1 MSGQHSEKAARIT
14 GCVAAADPT
23 MRTGGWRIALTGAAQ
38 SVALPTA
45 GKETLKKGS
54 TLSGR
59 FVRLLAVGA
68 NVQFAQGRGSAPVP
82 VLNQASVMGT
92 GHVGFAMTLANGVP
106 EPIIIDTEATH
117 FGWVSDAAAGFL
129 EMVVADAPVP

>member
-1 MSGQHSEKAARIT
+1 
-14 GCVAAADPT
+14 
-23 MRTGGWRIALTGAAQ
+23 MRTGGWRIALTGTAQ
-38 SVALPTA
+38 SVLLPTA

-68 NVQFAQGRGSAPVP
+68 NVQFAQGRGAAPAP
-82 VLNQASVMGT
+82 ALNQVSVMGT
-92 GHVGFAMTLANGVP
+92 GHVAFGQTIVNGVP
-106 EPIIIDTEATH
+106 EPIIVDTEATH
-117 FGWVSDAAAGFL
+117 FGWISDAAAGYL